1 VTPERLAV
9 LVRILGEGG
18 TVYRSQLSAQQRAH
32 LPVLLGSGHVTDDG
46 RRVKLTAAGR
56 AMAQQEGE
64 SG

>member
-18 TVYRSQLSAQQRAH
+18 TVYRSQLSDQQRAH

-46 RRVKLTAAGR
+46 RRVKLTAAR
-56 AMAQQEGE
+56 RTVAQQAREHG
-64 SG
+64 

>member
-1 VTPERLAV
+1 MTPERLAV

-46 RRVKLTAAGR
+46 RKVTLTAPGKTAAKEAR
-56 AMAQQEGE
+56 ER
-64 SG
+64 S